1 MTRRRK
7 LLLTCV
13 GVGLVVA
20 VGLVA
25 YRGGLGRNAGAADR
39 APGNADSSRAAVRT
53 IHPKKDPNFR
63 IANEQVAWVEP
74 FYQAG
79 LRARASGVIRTVP
92 KEIGESV
99 RAGEV
104 LVQIDAPDLFADV
117 DQREAV
123 IKQREEEL
131 RVSKAMLGFA
141 DAAVKAAKAAV
152 NQRKAEVKAA
162 AATRDFKFSYFNRMQ
177 GMLNSKTVPEGP
189 VFESK
194 KDYLAA
200 EAAVEAAEVAVTRA
214 DADQAE
220 KEA

>member
-1 MTRRRK
+1 TADDGTR
-7 LLLTCV
+7 
-13 GVGLVVA
+13 
-20 VGLVA
+20 
-25 YRGGLGRNAGAADR
+25 
-39 APGNADSSRAAVRT
+39 PGVRT
-53 IHPKKDPNFR
+53 IHPKRDPHFR

-92 KEIGESV
+92 KEIGEAV
-99 RAGEV
+99 RAGEL

-117 DQREAV
+117 EQREAV
-123 IKQREEEL
+123 IRQREEEL

-141 DAAVKAAKAAV
+141 EAAVKAAKAVV
-152 NQRKAEVKAA
+152 NQRKPEVKAA

-177 GMLNSKTVPEGP
+177 GMLNSKTIPEEP

-200 EAAVEAAEVAVTRA
+200 EATVEAAEVAVTRA

-220 KEA
+220 KEASLEAAK